1 MDFDQLFSRVDE
13 ETLQNILGRPAL
25 RVITTLDSSL
35 AIPSKLREIIVGLYT
50 KEGMLAE
57 PRIRSLLL
65 DFLPEKDALTLASLL
80 NIPTDNLFS
89 RLQRISLRKGS
100 DAERSLFNFFG
111 LYPPVEE
118 SFTSIDSIEAIKP
131 EKSLFFYQRNAAL
144 AVKDKLESGNRRVV
158 LHMPTG
164 AGKTRTAMHIIADH
178 FRSSKSKIVVW
189 LAYSEELCEQAVN
202 EFKSIWQHLGDR
214 ELNVYR
220 FWGANDIE
228 IEQVHEG
235 FFVAGLSKVYSRA
248 KTDIR
253 FISVLGG
260 RCSLVIID
268 EAHQAVAETYSLILE
283 TLVVH
288 NMKTGL
294 LGLTATPGR
303 TWLDID
309 EDERLADFFNRQKVT
324 LSIDGYDSPITYLVA
339 QGYLA
344 DVSFMPINYEG
355 GVELTDADIRM
366 LEKELEIS
374 PSILKR
380 LAEQEKRTIAI
391 LLKIEELVKYHSRI
405 IVFASTV
412 EHSDLLAVTLRA
424 RGYNAQSITGQ
435 TQSSTRQRIINDYK
449 DASPMPSI
457 LCNYG
462 VLTAGFDA
470 PRTSAA
476 VIARPT
482 KSLVL
487 YSQMVGRAIR
497 GSKSGGND
505 KAVIYTVIDT
515 ALPGFRCPA
524 DAFANWND
532 IWD

>member
-35 AIPSKLREIIVGLYT
+35 AIPSRLREIIVGLYT

-65 DFLPEKDALTLASLL
+65 EFLPEKDAITLASLL
-80 NIPTDNLFS
+80 NVPTDNLFA
-89 RLQRISLRKGS
+89 RLQKISLKRGS
-100 DAERSLFNFFG
+100 AAEHSLFNFFG
-111 LYPPVEE
+111 LYPTVEE
-118 SFTSIDSIEAIKP
+118 SLASIDSIEAIKP

-220 FWGANDIE
+220 FWGANDID
-228 IEQVHEG
+228 IEQVYEG
-235 FFVAGLSKVYSRA
+235 FFVAGLSKVYNRA

-268 EAHQAVAETYSLILE
+268 EAHQAVAETYSLILD

-288 NMKTGL
+288 NIETGL

-324 LSIDGYDSPITYLVA
+324 LNVNGYDSPITYLVE

-355 GVELTDADIRM
+355 
-366 LEKELEIS
+366 
-374 PSILKR
+374 
-380 LAEQEKRTIAI
+380 
-391 LLKIEELVKYHSRI
+391 
-405 IVFASTV
+405 
-412 EHSDLLAVTLRA
+412 
-424 RGYNAQSITGQ
+424 
-435 TQSSTRQRIINDYK
+435 
-449 DASPMPSI
+449 
-457 LCNYG
+457 
-462 VLTAGFDA
+462 
-470 PRTSAA
+470 
-476 VIARPT
+476 
-482 KSLVL
+482 
-487 YSQMVGRAIR
+487 
-497 GSKSGGND
+497 
-505 KAVIYTVIDT
+505 
-515 ALPGFRCPA
+515 
-524 DAFANWND
+524 
-532 IWD
+532 